1 MVCDYK
7 TIVFLFNF
15 LKVAVLLFWGNCKC
29 QIKTSINCY
38 FGPEIFT
45 LPLQWSNWGSYAN
58 LTITCVS
65 ETMLVKRE
73 QKYHNI
79 FLKNVRQ
86 SLLHLKC
93 SKWIYE
99 VCTRDAMWEEGN
111 TTKWKFLIET
121 TANGTSA
128 ELTPKRSQG
137 QLEGKEKGMK
147 LKLNDDCWKRT
158 RSVEG
163 EKKMKLNWNEHC
175 WKGTRTVGNQ
185 GKYSEVCKP
194 RPHAADIQPFA
205 VTEFQVGRKQYQ
217 KCKGSSWTKGQRP
230 VNWNTRIW
238 TTSVTWRW
246 GWNETLLLMAP
257 ALASERS
264 MIASC
269 CFVRRQFWRHRSGSG
284 GLFHSCAEEEGWCQ
298 GFEIA
303 ACSTSR

>member
-1 MVCDYK
+1 M
-7 TIVFLFNF
+7 
-15 LKVAVLLFWGNCKC
+15 
-29 QIKTSINCY
+29 
-38 FGPEIFT
+38 
-45 LPLQWSNWGSYAN
+45 
-58 LTITCVS
+58 ITCVS
-65 ETMLVKRE
+65 ETMLVKGE
-73 QKYHNI
+73 QKKATKMCVNHCFNQDAI
-79 FLKNVRQ
+79 NASTKFAPGLKI
-86 SLLHLKC
+86 L
-93 SKWIYE
+93 E
-99 VCTRDAMWEEGN
+99 AMWEEAN
-111 TTKWKFLIET
+111 TTKWKFVKET

-137 QLEGKEKGMK
+137 QLEGKEKGMILKLNGDCWKGARSVEIEINKMK
-147 LKLNDDCWKRT
+147 LKLN
-158 RSVEG
+158 
-163 EKKMKLNWNEHC
+163 WNDYR
-175 WKGTRTVGNQ
+175 WKGKRTVGNQ
-185 GKYSEVCKP
+185 GKYSEVCKS

-246 GWNETLLLMAP
+246 GWNETLLLMAFP
-257 ALASERS
+257 RALASEKS